1 MKCNRCQNEDPKLFA
16 YDHGVYYCRKC
27 IDFSRLEVN
36 EKIKPVKLMHKTWK
50 GKPKLDYELTALQK
64 LASHDVYKYLSNG
77 KDVILYA
84 STGAGKTEICFE
96 SICGY
101 LAQGKKVG
109 FAISR
114 RQVVLEIATRLRKAF
129 PELSICEVAQGYTQI
144 TDADIIVCTTHQLY
158 RYPYAF
164 DLLVL
169 DELDAFPFAGNEV
182 LQAIANQACVGQK
195 LMLSATPDEE
205 SMRLVEEKK
214 TELVCLFERPHK
226 HPLIVPKVIQVSV
239 FLQVLI
245 VIYECI
251 KFCRDNKQTLVF
263 VPRKRD
269 GTWLKMILNLFVK
282 TSLVHSSTENK
293 DEILDCF
300 RNKELDVLV
309 CTTLLERGITIPS
322 VQVVVF
328 KGNHSV
334 FTTASLI
341 QIFGRVGRSF
351 KDPKGEGICLCQF
364 SNQSIKDCVYQISKM
379 NDTVYAATKK

>member
-36 EKIKPVKLMHKTWK
+36 EEIKPVKLMHKMWK
-50 GKPKLDYELTALQK
+50 GKPKLDYDLTASQK
-64 LASHDVYKYLSNG
+64 SASHDVYKHLSSG

-114 RQVVLEIATRLRKAF
+114 RQVVLEIAGRLRKAF
-129 PELSICEVAQGYTQI
+129 PELSVCEVAQGYTQI

-164 DLLVL
+164 DLLIL
-169 DELDAFPFAGNEV
+169 DELDAFPFVGNKV
-182 LQAIANQACVGQK
+182 LQAIANQACIGQK
-195 LMLSATPDEE
+195 LLLSATPDEE
-205 SMRLVEEKK
+205 SMRLVKERKI
-214 TELVCLFERPHK
+214 ELVCLFERPHK
-226 HPLIVPKVIQVSV
+226 HPLIVPKVIQVSI

-245 VIYECI
+245 VIYECM
-251 KFCRDNKQTLVF
+251 KFHRDNKQTLVF

-269 GTWLKMILNLFVK
+269 GKWLSLLLNLFVK
-282 TSLVHSSTENK
+282 TSLIHSSTENK
-293 DEILDCF
+293 DQILDEF
-300 RNKELDVLV
+300 RNKSLSVLV

-322 VQVVVF
+322 VQVIVF
-328 KGNHSV
+328 KGEHVV

-351 KDPKGEGICLCQF
+351 KDPDGKGICLCQV
-364 SNQSIKDCVYQISKM
+364 SNQSIKDCVNQIEKM
-379 NDTVYAATKK
+379 NDTVYAAIQK

>member
-1 MKCNRCQNEDPKLFA
+1 MKCNRCQNEDPKLFV

-50 GKPKLDYELTALQK
+50 GKPKLDYELTASQK
-64 LASHDVYKYLSNG
+64 LASHDVYKHLSNG

-164 DLLVL
+164 DLLIL

-251 KFCRDNKQTLVF
+251 K
-263 VPRKRD
+263 
-269 GTWLKMILNLFVK
+269 
-282 TSLVHSSTENK
+282 
-293 DEILDCF
+293 
-300 RNKELDVLV
+300 
-309 CTTLLERGITIPS
+309 
-322 VQVVVF
+322 
-328 KGNHSV
+328 
-334 FTTASLI
+334 
-341 QIFGRVGRSF
+341 
-351 KDPKGEGICLCQF
+351 
-364 SNQSIKDCVYQISKM
+364 
-379 NDTVYAATKK
+379 